1 MIAEVVA
8 PGITRLSTSMGPR
21 RLACYVLDDG
31 EACTIFDAA
40 LPGTIVE
47 WIDTGA
53 CVKPVTRLV
62 ISHADADHVGDAA
75 GLRMRF
81 PQIDVQ
87 CHPLDRRWIE
97 DHDLL
102 VAERYGEARAR
113 FGFRGADE
121 KPHSPNPSPKE
132 RGLDFLAV
140 TRSLRASVE
149 GPERQNERGAQDG
162 QGDQD
167 ELGASSALRAMCG
180 ANVGV
185 NTLADDGDQLVI
197 GARRWEVLHVPGHTL
212 GHIALWDAL
221 GGVLLFGDA
230 VLGFAIPD
238 IDGRPS
244 MPATHRYIA
253 EYLATID
260 RLMRMPVRL
269 ALSAHWPA
277 LDGAAFRELLE
288 HSRACVERDLATIVS
303 AYGGGAAGPLTPA
316 LSPQAG
322 RGGGRALAEI
332 VGVLNERHRLWPA
345 SEDGHYAF
353 AAMGYVEYL
362 AERGELPAHH
372 VRARRTGS

>member
-75 GLRMRF
+75 GLRARF

-87 CHPLDRRWIE
+87 CHPLDRGWIE

-102 VAERYGEARAR
+102 VAERYGEAETR
-113 FGFRGADE
+113 FGF
-121 KPHSPNPSPKE
+121 
-132 RGLDFLAV
+132 
-140 TRSLRASVE
+140 
-149 GPERQNERGAQDG
+149 
-162 QGDQD
+162 GDTNHD
-167 ELGASSALRAMCG
+167 ALRAMCG
-180 ANVGV
+180 PNVTV
-185 NTLADDGDQLVI
+185 NALLDDGDQLVI

-230 VLGFAIPD
+230 VLGLAIPD
-238 IDGRPS
+238 IDGQPS

-253 EYLATID
+253 DYLATIE

-277 LDGAAFRELLE
+277 LDGAAFRDLLE
-288 HSRACVERDLATIVS
+288 QSRACVERDLETIMW
-303 AYGGGAAGPLTPA
+303 AA
-316 LSPQAG
+316 
-322 RGGGRALAEI
+322 GGRAFAEL
-332 VGVLNERHRLWPA
+332 VQLLNERHRLWPA

-353 AAMGYVEYL
+353 AAMGYVECL

-372 VRARRTGS
+372 VRARRTAS

>member
-1 MIAEVVA
+1 MIADVVA
-8 PGITRLSTSMGPR
+8 PGITRLSRSMGPR

-40 LPGTIVE
+40 LPGTIVQ
-47 WIDTGA
+47 WIDAGA
-53 CVKPVTRLV
+53 CAKPVTRLV

-75 GLRMRF
+75 GLRARF

-102 VAERYGEARAR
+102 VAERYGEACAR
-113 FGFRGADE
+113 FGFGCA
-121 KPHSPNPSPKE
+121 
-132 RGLDFLAV
+132 
-140 TRSLRASVE
+140 
-149 GPERQNERGAQDG
+149 GAQG
-162 QGDQD
+162 
-167 ELGASSALRAMCG
+167 ALRAMCG
-180 ANVGV
+180 ANVVV
-185 NTLADDGDQLVI
+185 NTLVDDGDQLVI

-221 GGVLLFGDA
+221 GGVLLLGDA
-230 VLGFAIPD
+230 VLGLAIPD
-238 IDGRPS
+238 IGGRPS

-253 EYLATID
+253 DYLATID

-288 HSRACVERDLATIVS
+288 QSRACVERDLETIVS
-303 AYGGGAAGPLTPA
+303 AYGTGESAAA
-316 LSPQAG
+316 
-322 RGGGRALAEI
+322 GGRAFAEL
-332 VGVLNERHRLWPA
+332 VHLLNERHRLWPA

-372 VRARRTGS
+372 VRARRTAS